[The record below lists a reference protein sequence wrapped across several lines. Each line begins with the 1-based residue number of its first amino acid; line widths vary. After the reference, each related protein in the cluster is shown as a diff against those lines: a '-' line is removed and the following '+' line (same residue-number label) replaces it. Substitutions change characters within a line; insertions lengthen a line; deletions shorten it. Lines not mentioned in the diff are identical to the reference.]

1 MTPSTTPDEWMA
13 VIVPVGRGSSDRLL
27 DLGPG
32 LETAALQRQRAQHLP
47 PGLDQVQVGG
57 ILGLEHELPARMQ
70 QAEQQH
76 VGRAVDVEVVEHRVD
91 PRDRRIDPG
100 LDHAQEV
107 DPVGRGA
114 TLEGQGES
122 LAAHWLQ
129 RAEDVPG
136 HTAPAIVDLLL
147 GPPSIRAG
155 RSHELLAWVA
165 LAGLRPHLV
174 ETDDNAAGRW
184 RRVELLDR
192 PLLRAKSGSTRAP
205 NQVSSCRHLRPSWMK
220 ISLIRRRRMAIPCWL
235 RWTTRRSSVQRPA
248 SSVQQANGRPRSAGR
263 VRAAVITA
271 LRCSAE
277 YVGGRP
283 LRTSSSSPCNPR
295 ALKRLSQCRTVA
307 PHRSMRALIS
317 GAFRPSSACRTICAR
332 RTCPAPTVRERAIRP
347 SASRSSSL
355 STRTPRVM
363 AKLPRIAM
371 IRCRPRPWKS
381 QFTSRMHH

>member
-1 MTPSTTPDEWMA
+1 MDAGDRSSRPWLERPPPRSRSRSRIGGPSAPASAAPSTSARSGSGRRHTWAGTRTPSAD
-13 VIVPVGRGSSDRLL
+13 
-27 DLGPG
+27 
-32 LETAALQRQRAQHLP
+32 AA
-47 PGLDQVQVGG
+47 
-57 ILGLEHELPARMQ
+57 
-70 QAEQQH
+70 AEQQH

-91 PRDRRIDPG
+91 PRASRIDLC

-107 DPVGRGA
+107 DPIGRGA

-147 GPPSIRAG
+147 SPPSFRAG

-174 ETDDNAAGRW
+174 ETGDNAAGRW

-220 ISLIRRRRMAIPCWL
+220 ISLIRLRRMAIPCWL
-235 RWTTRRSSVQRPA
+235 RWTTRR

-277 YVGGRP
+277 
-283 LRTSSSSPCNPR
+283 
-295 ALKRLSQCRTVA
+295 
-307 PHRSMRALIS
+307 
-317 GAFRPSSACRTICAR
+317 
-332 RTCPAPTVRERAIRP
+332 
-347 SASRSSSL
+347 
-355 STRTPRVM
+355 
-363 AKLPRIAM
+363 
-371 IRCRPRPWKS
+371 
-381 QFTSRMHH
+381 